1 MIKKYIGFGI
11 DNKINAGN
19 SSENVFFKLMNNRV
33 YGKTIENL
41 RKKANVRFVNEA
53 KDYENYVR
61 KLSLFHRRYLAKILL
76 LFMKLNQ
83 F

>member
-1 MIKKYIGFGI
+1 
-11 DNKINAGN
+11 
-19 SSENVFFKLMNNRV
+19 MNNRV

-41 RKKANVRFVNEA
+41 RKKVNVRFVNEA
-53 KDYENYVR
+53 KAYKNYVR

>member
-11 DNKINAGN
+11 DNRINAGN
-19 SSENVFFKLMNNRV
+19 SSENVFFKLMNNKV

-41 RKKANVRFVNEA
+41 RKKVNVRFANEA
-53 KDYENYVR
+53 KHYKNYVR
-61 KLSLFHRRYLAKILL
+61 KLSLFHRRYLGKILL

>member
-11 DNKINAGN
+11 DNRINTGN
-19 SSENVFFKLMNNRV
+19 SSENAFKLMNNRV

-41 RKKANVRFVNEA
+41 RKKVNVRFVNEA
-53 KDYENYVR
+53 KAYKNYVR
-61 KLSLFHRRYLAKILL
+61 KLSLFHRRYLAKLLL